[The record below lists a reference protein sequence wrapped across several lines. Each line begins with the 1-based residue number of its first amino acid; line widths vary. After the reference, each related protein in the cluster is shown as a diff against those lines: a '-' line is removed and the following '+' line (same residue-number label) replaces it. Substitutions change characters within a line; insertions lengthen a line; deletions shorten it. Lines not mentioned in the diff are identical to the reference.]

1 MPIYYI
7 QYKYT
12 GLVIDLWVGK
22 APGDNLTKVDIIF
35 EKAKVETCE
44 WVHVFFC
51 DWFKGWRGVTVTF
64 TRLCVL
70 SVDLRRRFDILLWL
84 QRAEQDSC
92 YSTKASKCS
101 VWSLFRMNHTDLISR
116 ITLPSPLHDLL
127 EALCRSDR
135 EISALV
141 FQLDCELSV
150 TFWTLYRWYFS
161 LFGLTFF
168 LSRRSCSSFWKCF
181 SLSMRW
187 RSASSR
193 AFASASSLWNKEDT
207 NMKQI

>member
-1 MPIYYI
+1 MCSFV
-7 QYKYT
+7 T
-12 GLVIDLWVGK
+12 DL
-22 APGDNLTKVDIIF
+22 KVD
-35 EKAKVETCE
+35 E
-44 WVHVFFC
+44 
-51 DWFKGWRGVTVTF
+51 GWRLPLLGSASFPLTWGDALTSLCDCKEQNK
-64 TRLCVL
+64 TRVIPQRRASVQSGACFEWITPTL
-70 SVDLRRRFDILLWL
+70 SP
-84 QRAEQDSC
+84 A
-92 YSTKASKCS
+92 
-101 VWSLFRMNHTDLISR
+101 SLFRVLFMISSR
-116 ITLPSPLHDLL
+116 RCADQT
-127 EALCRSDR
+127 

-207 NMKQI
+207 NMKQV

>member
-1 MPIYYI
+1 MCSFV
-7 QYKYT
+7 T
-12 GLVIDLWVGK
+12 DL
-22 APGDNLTKVDIIF
+22 KVD
-35 EKAKVETCE
+35 E
-44 WVHVFFC
+44 
-51 DWFKGWRGVTVTF
+51 GWRLPLLGSASFPLTWGDALTSLCDCKEQNK
-64 TRLCVL
+64 TRV
-70 SVDLRRRFDILLWL
+70 IP
-84 QRAEQDSC
+84 QRP
-92 YSTKASKCS
+92 

-116 ITLPSPLHDLL
+116 IALPSPLHDLL

-207 NMKQI
+207 NMKQV